1 MTTTLTNTK
10 TQEHTNDLARD
21 AERRGRRVQV
31 RRVAVI
37 RPERAHFKLRPT
49 RGSLKAR

>member
-10 TQEHTNDLARD
+10 TEEHTHDLARD
-21 AERRGRRVQV
+21 AERRRRRVQV

-37 RPERAHFKLRPT
+37 RPEQAHFKLRPI
-49 RGSLKAR
+49 RGSLEAK